1 VLQWRFISGWKKFL
15 ILLAILDTAI
25 ILADFVAAFFYGAR
39 LRAYADWLFGTT
51 DTETFGSLLFIEAA
65 LIIGVGAMLAA
76 GYPENKEASAQGSP
90 RTPYVAEKISEQRAE
105 FREKQI
111 STGFLLMLVGAPL
124 LIIPVLLII

>member
-1 VLQWRFISGWKKFL
+1 LQLRYISGWKKFL

-39 LRAYADWLFGTT
+39 LRAYANWLFGSN

-65 LIIGVGAMLAA
+65 LIIGVGALIAA
-76 GYPENKEASAQGSP
+76 GYSENMEASPRGSP
-90 RTPYVAEKISEQRAE
+90 RTPYVAEKLSEQRAE

-124 LIIPVLLII
+124 LTIPILLII